1 MALAIAV
8 LFLLTILPSRYAGW
22 TNWFGNVADFVLAP
36 IQWPLNLVV
45 GVFKRSS
52 EGANS
57 RDPVIA
63 ALERERD
70 KYKDA
75 YYRTL
80 GELDQSRTQMV
91 AMTRGMQLN
100 NQLPFKLLPAPV
112 IGSVFDG
119 ASQLLRI
126 RAGAKNGVTEGSVV
140 AVEGVDLLGRIP
152 IGGVADRISKVLP
165 IIDRAARP
173 ISVLIFP
180 GEMAEDL
187 SPEPAAAASGASATP
202 PAVPNLDP
210 GSAIAAQLTPT
221 GLGTLSGPVEAPRM
235 RADYTPPRPAVGML
249 VRLRDSRWP
258 ASAQM
263 LIVGRITMIDTQS
276 NGRQIITV
284 TPRYVLPVADVLVR
298 VSGDDAADA
307 ATNGGRP

>member
-80 GELDQSRTQMV
+80 GELDQSRTQMA

-180 GEMAEDL
+180 GETAEDL
-187 SPEPAAAASGASATP
+187 AAEFTAAGAIPAAQS
-202 PAVPNLDP
+202 AVPNLDP

-221 GLGTLSGPVEAPRM
+221 GSGTLSGPVEAPRM

-307 ATNGGRP
+307 ATNGGRQ

>member
-8 LFLLTILPSRYAGW
+8 LFLLTILPSRYSMW

-45 GVFKRSS
+45 GVFKRSG

-80 GELDQSRTQMV
+80 GELDQSRTQMA

-165 IIDRAARP
+165 IIDRGARP

-187 SPEPAAAASGASATP
+187 ASDPAAAAAQLP
-202 PAVPNLDP
+202 VPNLDP

-221 GLGTLSGPVEAPRM
+221 GLATLSGPVEAPRM

-249 VRLRDSRWP
+249 VRLRDLRWP

-298 VSGDDAADA
+298 VSGDDVADA
-307 ATNGGRP
+307 AANGGRQ

>member
-1 MALAIAV
+1 MVLVIAV

-45 GVFKRSS
+45 SVFKRSS

-57 RDPVIA
+57 LDPVIA

-80 GELDQSRTQMV
+80 GELDQSRTQLA
-91 AMTRGMQLN
+91 AMASGLLVN
-100 NQLPFKLLPAPV
+100 DELPFKLLPAPV

-126 RAGAKNGVTEGSVV
+126 RAGARNGVTEGSVV
-140 AVEGVDLLGRIP
+140 TFEGVELLGRIP

-165 IIDRAARP
+165 ITDRNARP

-180 GEMAEDL
+180 GEMAEEL
-187 SPEPAAAASGASATP
+187 AAEPTAEAKQLL
-202 PAVPNLDP
+202 VPNLEP
-210 GSAIAAQLTPT
+210 GSAIAAQLVPT
-221 GLGTLSGPVEAPRM
+221 GSGTLVGPVEAPRM
-235 RADYTPPRPAVGML
+235 RAEYMPPRPALGML

-263 LIVGRITMIDTQS
+263 LIVGRITFIDTQS

-298 VSGDDAADA
+298 VSGDEAADA
-307 ATNGGRP
+307 AMKGGRQ